1 MGLSASQGRLLLLT
15 ARQNDLEYQAQQVSQ
30 QRLALAGKLDEISQE
45 YETSTNNRQMIITMQ
60 TSEGTSVTSNLTY
73 AKLVSGAVGL
83 DGGLKQ
89 SAGINTTDYSNSQAF
104 RLSDG
109 SSIVVSDKS
118 EIPDIDKAKEIGDNK
133 YSVNGK
139 TYVVDEKLNDNGSN
153 VNYLQNCLRNGKYI
167 IEKHYADSVSQ
178 DKPWKEIS
186 WDSASNVAD
195 QYYDADDAG
204 AKAKYDRLSKQVE
217 AQDKKLQ
224 LDLDNIETQRDAV
237 KTEIDSVEKVI
248 NENIEKTF
256 NAFG

>member
-1 MGLSASQGRLLLLT
+1 MK
-15 ARQNDLEYQAQQVSQ
+15 D
-30 QRLALAGKLDEISQE
+30 
-45 YETSTNNRQMIITMQ
+45 
-60 TSEGTSVTSNLTY
+60 TSVLNVR
-73 AKLVSGAVGL
+73 ARR
-83 DGGLKQ
+83 KQ

-178 DKPWKEIS
+178 DKPWTEIS
-186 WDSASNVAD
+186 WDAASNVAD